1 MLLEGESNHQD
12 SLIRTEWS
20 IQTLK
25 DGGVPLEKITGG
37 IASWERS
44 QASAMME
51 QWLTEYPDQIELVVA
66 NNDDM
71 ALGAIDAIDRAGI
84 LPGMIKIVG
93 IDATPPGMEALKAG
107 KLFGTVAADKEGYA
121 NAIFQIAASLSR
133 GLPVDESI
141 KLENGKYF
149 WCSQKGI
156 TQEDATE
163 TDNK

>member
-1 MLLEGESNHQD
+1 
-12 SLIRTEWS
+12 
-20 IQTLK
+20 
-25 DGGVPLEKITGG
+25 
-37 IASWERS
+37 
-44 QASAMME
+44 
-51 QWLTEYPDQIELVVA
+51 
-66 NNDDM
+66 
-71 ALGAIDAIDRAGI
+71 
-84 LPGMIKIVG
+84 MIKIVG

-133 GLPVDESI
+133 RLPVDESI

>member
-1 MLLEGESNHQD
+1 MPIKKIPASLDRNGDGTVSYVLLEGKQS
-12 SLIRTEWS
+12 SGFLIRTEWS

-25 DGGVPLEKITGG
+25 GRWSSFGKNHRS

-107 KLFGTVAADKEGYA
+107 KLWNG
-121 NAIFQIAASLSR
+121 SSR
-133 GLPVDESI
+133 
-141 KLENGKYF
+141 
-149 WCSQKGI
+149 
-156 TQEDATE
+156 
-163 TDNK
+163 